1 MVYLRQFAPAEL
13 AEMREAD
20 GGVTVTCEFCSR
32 KYRFFTSE
40 IA

>member
-1 MVYLRQFAPAEL
+1 VYLRQFSAAEL